1 VPKRTKYNSGSVVN
15 VHKTYKGIEA
25 TAAAYPDATWKAEV
39 TNPQNAYVAVK
50 GRGFTPKSVEAGG
63 TVGKTRLNL
72 TYDEAN
78 DTTLKAQRRF
88 GRTNLEG
95 TYNSQEDDTTLKA
108 QRNIR
113 GANVGMTYDSR
124 GNRVGVDVQKNIGR
138 GQGVLSWNS
147 QDKDIRAMYY
157 RNFPLGN

>member
-1 VPKRTKYNSGSVVN
+1 MPKRTKYNSGSVVN

-39 TNPQNAYVAVK
+39 TNPQNAYAAVK

-72 TYDEAN
+72 TYDEGSDA
-78 DTTLKAQRRF
+78 TLKAQRRF
-88 GRTNLEG
+88 GRTNVEG
-95 TYNSQEDDTTLKA
+95 TFNSRDNRYTVNTQSSILGT
-108 QRNIR
+108 Q
-113 GANVGMTYDSR
+113 VGTAFDSR